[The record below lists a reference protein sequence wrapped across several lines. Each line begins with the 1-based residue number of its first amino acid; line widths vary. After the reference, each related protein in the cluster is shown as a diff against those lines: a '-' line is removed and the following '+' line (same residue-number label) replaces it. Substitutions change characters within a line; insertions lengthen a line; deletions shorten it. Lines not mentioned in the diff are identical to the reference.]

1 MRTMPRAATATIGAA
16 PPVNLPPGTRLRS
29 LTAHGDRR
37 GWLVEAFRAEWE
49 PDVAGA
55 QVNVSSSAPGV
66 LRGSHVH
73 GRHTDYFVL
82 ASGAATVGLKDLRR
96 ASPAFGRTWLVGL
109 EAQRPEALIVPAGV
123 LHGLYFP
130 VQSLLV
136 SIESETYDPTEEI
149 RCRWDDPQLAI
160 PWPFRDPILSDNDRR
175 AGAFAEVMRALEPWQ
190 ASFRIPAPG

>member
-82 ASGAATVGLKDLRR
+82 ASGAATVGDRKSTRLNSSHVKISYAVFCLKKK
-96 ASPAFGRTWLVGL
+96 T
-109 EAQRPEALIVPAGV
+109 Q
-123 LHGLYFP
+123 
-130 VQSLLV
+130 
-136 SIESETYDPTEEI
+136 T
-149 RCRWDDPQLAI
+149 
-160 PWPFRDPILSDNDRR
+160 
-175 AGAFAEVMRALEPWQ
+175 
-190 ASFRIPAPG
+190 

>member
-82 ASGAATVGLKDLRR
+82 APGPRLTLGLRSVPPTAR
-96 ASPAFGRTWLVGL
+96 GPGRL
-109 EAQRPEALIVPAGV
+109 
-123 LHGLYFP
+123 
-130 VQSLLV
+130 
-136 SIESETYDPTEEI
+136 
-149 RCRWDDPQLAI
+149 
-160 PWPFRDPILSDNDRR
+160 
-175 AGAFAEVMRALEPWQ
+175 
-190 ASFRIPAPG
+190 PAPQPNHRTCSIRGFERVAHS

>member
-49 PDVAGA
+49 PDDAGA
-55 QVNVSSSAPGV
+55 QVNVSSSAQGV

-82 ASGAATVGLKDLRR
+82 ASGAPTVGLNDLRR
-96 ASPAFGRTWLVGL
+96 LPPAFCPTRLLPRLT
-109 EAQRPEALIVPAGV
+109 QRPHPLIDALGV
-123 LHGLYFP
+123 
-130 VQSLLV
+130 
-136 SIESETYDPTEEI
+136 
-149 RCRWDDPQLAI
+149 R
-160 PWPFRDPILSDNDRR
+160 
-175 AGAFAEVMRALEPWQ
+175 
-190 ASFRIPAPG
+190 